1 MRLGLIS
8 TSGYHGTMSRWLPD
22 SHARLEDAALEL
34 FAERGFDAVSTTEI
48 AQRAGLSK
56 ATFFRYFRDKPE
68 VLFWGQDLL
77 ADTFRQAIAGGPSD
91 ASPLQ
96 LAGAAVL
103 AADGIFDADRH
114 RHAALRARLIASSAS
129 LGERAARK
137 RAVLAAAMTDAL
149 RARNVS
155 DSTADLTGM
164 VGAAIYGA
172 AYEHWAASP
181 LYRSFADLAQDEFDR
196 MVLAAID
203 MSTRPQLADSRRR

>member
-1 MRLGLIS
+1 V
-8 TSGYHGTMSRWLPD
+8 SRWLPD

-56 ATFFRYFRDKPE
+56 ATFFRYFPDKPE

-77 ADTFRQAIAGGPSD
+77 AETFRQAIARGPSE

-114 RHAALRARLIASSAS
+114 RHAALRARLIASSAP

-155 DSTADLTGM
+155 DSTAELTGM
-164 VGAAIYGA
+164 VGAAMYGA
-172 AYEHWAASP
+172 AYERWAASP
-181 LYRSFADLAQDEFDR
+181 IYGFFADLAQREFDR
-196 MVLAAID
+196 MVLAVID